1 MKTLTITLPQ
11 EFSPQQEHD
20 LKMELA
26 GTLYTKGLLTT
37 SEAAALVG
45 IGRGEFIE
53 TMGGYGFSLLATYTE
68 ADFDHDL
75 ATIHHYFGHELPDS
89 AH

>member
-1 MKTLTITLPQ
+1 MKTLTINLPD
-11 EFSPQQEHD
+11 ELSPEQEHD

-26 GTLYTKGLLTT
+26 GVLYTKGLMGT

-45 IGRGEFIE
+45 ISRRAFIE
-53 TMGGYGFSLLATYTE
+53 TMGQYGISILANFSE
-68 ADFDHDL
+68 ADFEHDL
-75 ATIHHYFGHELPDS
+75 ATARHYLRHQLPDS